1 MQWWVDERTEE
12 VVDGGERRETCV
24 GAKAQAADG
33 GGVRHGHS
41 KYLIKNPFVNNVLC
55 HCIKRSD
62 KNDGTEGGRRSGGR

>member
-1 MQWWVDERTEE
+1 MQWWIDERTEE

-41 KYLIKNPFVNNVLC
+41 KDLIRNPFVMNVL
-55 HCIKRSD
+55 
-62 KNDGTEGGRRSGGR
+62 